1 MKMKKKYYI
10 YGVIILVIA
19 AAAYFLLSGSSKVD
33 QKFSFA
39 SITKGNLNVLITS
52 TGTIQAIKTV
62 EVGTQVSGK
71 IDRLLV
77 DFNSSVRR
85 GQLLAVLDTVVLAAT
100 VRDAQASLDRA
111 KAQYDQAVAVHER
124 NKILYEKKFMNEVD
138 FISSKTNVQSLL
150 ATYKSALTSLDR
162 AKLNLAYAYI
172 YAPISGTIIDR
183 KVEQGQTVAASL
195 SAPTIFTIAEDLSS
209 MRILANVDES
219 DIGRIK
225 LGQKVRFTVQAFSD
239 KYFEGEVSQVRLNPN
254 TVQNV
259 VNYVVVVTADNK
271 ERQLLPGMTATVD
284 FYVDF
289 REDVLL
295 VPNVALRF
303 QPTEVM
309 MEEYRKNLEKQM
321 ENLPDSVKKR
331 MQEGGRRFGSGEA
344 GGGQMNQGGQGGG
357 QFNFGGMMGG
367 GNNNGGNRRRNIN
380 RVWYFDE
387 NNKLQMSMIFAGL
400 SDGKNTE
407 IVRGRNIKEG
417 MKIISGVIDNTT
429 PTTTSTSTNPFN
441 MQQGRDRG
449 PGGGTFIMRGF

>member
-1 MKMKKKYYI
+1 MKKKFYI
-10 YGVIILVIA
+10 YGIIVVALVV
-19 AAAYFLLSGSSKVD
+19 AAYFLFSGSSKED

-39 SITKGNLNVLITS
+39 SISKGNLNVLISS

-77 DFNSSVRR
+77 DFNSTIRK

-111 KAQYDQAVAVHER
+111 KAQYDQAIAVHER

-138 FISSKTNVQSLL
+138 FIASKTNVQSLL
-150 ATYKSALTSLDR
+150 ASMKSATTALER
-162 AKLNLAYAYI
+162 AKLNLDYAYI
-172 YAPISGTIIDR
+172 YAPISGTVINR
-183 KVEQGQTVAASL
+183 AVEQGQTVAASL

-225 LGQKVRFTVQAFSD
+225 VGQKVRFTVQAFTD
-239 KYFEGEVSQVRLNPN
+239 KYFDGEVVQIRLNPN

-259 VNYVVVVTADNK
+259 VNYVVVVKADNSD
-271 ERQLLPGMTATVD
+271 RSLLPGMTATVD

-289 REDVLL
+289 RENVLL

-303 QPTEVM
+303 QPTEAM
-309 MEEYRKNLEKQM
+309 MEEYRKNLEK
-321 ENLPDSVKKR
+321 ELANLPDSIKNR
-331 MQEGGRRFGSGEA
+331 RGQFGGRSGEN
-344 GGGQMNQGGQGGG
+344 GNQGGG
-357 QFNFGGMMGG
+357 QSNQSGQGGRQFSFEGMMGG
-367 GNNNGGNRRRNIN
+367 GNNSGQRRRNNFSRI
-380 RVWYFDE
+380 WYFDE
-387 NNKLQMSMIFAGL
+387 NNKLQLSMVFTGL
-400 SDGKNTE
+400 TDGKNTE

-417 MKIISGVIDNTT
+417 MKIISGVIDTST
-429 PTTTSTSTNPFN
+429 PTTTTSTNPFN
-441 MQQGRDRG
+441 MQQGNR
-449 PGGGTFIMRGF
+449 GGGTFIMRGF